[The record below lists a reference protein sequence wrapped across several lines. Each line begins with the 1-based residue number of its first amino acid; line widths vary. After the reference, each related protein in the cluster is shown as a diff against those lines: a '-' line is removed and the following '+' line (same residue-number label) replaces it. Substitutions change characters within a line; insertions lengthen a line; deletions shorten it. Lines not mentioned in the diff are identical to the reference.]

1 MLNKLFR
8 RRQQPDPVRLPPEY
22 HWHRETLAGCC
33 AMCGKDLPNRW
44 PDRWTTMVAW
54 KRPNETE
61 PRAFGPVG
69 VCCAGRLMPWPDE
82 EMVHLALRL
91 ECSACGQEM
100 GGNDYGV
107 DSTHFLPWFDFVCDG
122 GRYPED
128 DVVGCGYRVR
138 MRLPTP
144 TALWLGVNRAA
155 R

>member
-22 HWHRETLAGCC
+22 HWHRETLNDRC

-44 PDRWTTMVAW
+44 PNRWTAMVAW
-54 KRPNETE
+54 TRPKETE

-100 GGNDYGV
+100 GGHDYGV
-107 DSTHFLPWFDFVCDG
+107 DSTHFLPSVRLRLRRRSVSPKMTLWDADIGSGCACPPPR
-122 GRYPED
+122 RY
-128 DVVGCGYRVR
+128 GWG
-138 MRLPTP
+138 
-144 TALWLGVNRAA
+144 
-155 R
+155 